1 MIPKVSIVVPMY
13 GVEQFLNKCVD
24 SLLVQSLHDIE
35 IILVDDGSPDR
46 CGEIA
51 EEHIVVAVGGQMLVC
66 LKCFIMR
73 QNKMMQILLLV
84 DIVIGDMER

>member
-51 EEHIVVAVGGQMLVC
+51 EEYATKDNRIKVIHHQ
-66 LKCFIMR
+66 LK
-73 QNKMMQILLLV
+73 
-84 DIVIGDMER
+84 